1 MINKCKLKRKIS
13 IFLALSM
20 VLVGAIA
27 CGVEAVKN
35 EIGNTKIPENS
46 QQNIDDIAI
55 KEIDELQ
62 NFKSKSWLN
71 SEEIIGISEN
81 NQIDNVS
88 IFNSE
93 TNEMTAVTDNID
105 KDVTF
110 KILGL
115 STIEKQLNNDYCVIS
130 KFNKFEKQ
138 TSLIL
143 YSLNLKD
150 NSLKMIEEG
159 VSDYGVL
166 NNNKFVLAKG
176 YEIYEL
182 NLATREKNQIVLPNE
197 LMSKIKQIPT
207 FEEFID
213 LKGLSDEDRADDS
226 YMDIVKQMYQQQI
239 ENGCIKSV
247 QKNENELMID
257 PGYFKKYVYHLDTK
271 TFEEDDDCFSTYG
284 YTLDL
289 TGENSRIEVGRLP
302 GDESDKIWK
311 VNDNNEH
318 CEIID
323 EGNIISYN
331 ESLDHNKL
339 IYFIEKDVEGEQSVN
354 KVKAYICNINSGK
367 KVPIYETEDVD
378 LVFWNETS
386 NKFYY
391 IENVYDEEKDRYK
404 YVTSVIT
411 LN

>member
-1 MINKCKLKRKIS
+1 MINKCKLKRKMS

-20 VLVGAIA
+20 VLVGVTA

-35 EIGNTKIPENS
+35 EIGDTKVPENS
-46 QQNIDDIAI
+46 QQNVDDIAI

-62 NFKSKSWLN
+62 YFKSKSWLN

-81 NQIDNVS
+81 NQIDNVC

-93 TNEMTAVTDNID
+93 TNEMTAVTDNTD

-130 KFNKFEKQ
+130 KFRKSQWE

-143 YSLNLKD
+143 YSINFED
-150 NSLKMIEEG
+150 NSLKIIEEG

-166 NNNKFVLAKG
+166 NNNKLVLAKG

-182 NLATREKNQIVLPNE
+182 NLATGEKNQIVLPNE
-197 LMSKIKQIPT
+197 LMSKIKEIPT
-207 FEEFID
+207 FEECID
-213 LKGLSDEDRADDS
+213 LIGLSDEARADDS
-226 YMDIVKQMYQQQI
+226 YMDIFKKKYQEQI
-239 ENGCIKSV
+239 ESNCIKSV

-257 PGYFKKYVYHLDTK
+257 TGYFKNYVYHLDSK

-284 YTLDL
+284 YILDL
-289 TGENSRIEVGRLP
+289 TDENSRIQVG
-302 GDESDKIWK
+302 GSKIWK
-311 VNDNNEH
+311 VNGNGER

-323 EGNIISYN
+323 EGNNISYS

-339 IYFIEKDVEGEQSVN
+339 VYFIEKDSEDEQSAN

-367 KVPIYETEDVD
+367 KVPIYGAENVD

-391 IENVYDEEKDRYK
+391 IDNVYDEENDRYK
-404 YVTSVIT
+404 SVTSVIT